1 MSSIQISLVKNSQII
16 IGTASWGSKI
26 NFNKSIDI
34 GNKIISIG
42 LNYFDT
48 APNYGGGYSHYI
60 LNKLAK
66 IHNIFIDTKYGQNIN
81 FSVIESSENLPN
93 TF

>member
-1 MSSIQISLVKNSQII
+1 MKKSQII

-26 NFNKSIDI
+26 NFSKSIDI
-34 GNKIISIG
+34 GNKIISMG

-60 LNKLAK
+60 LNRLAK
-66 IHNIFIDTKYGQNIN
+66 SNDIFVDTKYGQNIG
-81 FSVIESSENLPN
+81 P
-93 TF
+93 TPK